1 MVEKQIFLSP
11 AGAVKTAGYEQPLRL
26 GYAKNRGVYRLT
38 VTASGEW
45 AGLTIRAFWHVPG
58 GTDPPASLVE
68 DGMVEVPA
76 LVTALP
82 GSGCITFEG
91 TDGNRTLTSGDLAYC
106 VSANSGTE
114 DGTMPEPGTPAWQA
128 FLNAHS
134 SGLSGTEN
142 RYCLHCWLRC
152 RKAMPTLPP
161 PMKRWKSCG
170 PQRSRTRPLYW
181 AKLCLAEHAW
191 KGEPYDIP
199 STEFPGW

>member
-11 AGAVKTAGYEQPLRL
+11 VGTVKTAGYEQPLRL
-26 GYAKNRGVYRLT
+26 GYAKSRGIYRLT

-134 SGLSGTEN
+134 SGLSGTEKQVLLALLASLSEGN
-142 RYCLHCWLRC
+142 ADATDAYETLEKLWTAAEPDETAILG
-152 RKAMPTLPP
+152 KALLG
-161 PMKRWKSCG
+161 RARLEG
-170 PQRSRTRPLYW
+170 RT
-181 AKLCLAEHAW
+181 
-191 KGEPYDIP
+191 I
-199 STEFPGW
+199 

>member
-26 GYAKNRGVYRLT
+26 GYAKNWGVYRLT
-38 VTASGEW
+38 VTASSEW

-58 GTDPPASLVE
+58 GTDPPASLVT

-82 GSGCITFEG
+82 GCGCITFEG

-134 SGLSGTEN
+134 SGLSGTEKQVLLALLAPLSEGN
-142 RYCLHCWLRC
+142 ADATAAYEALEELWTAAQPDETAILG
-152 RKAMPTLPP
+152 KALLG
-161 PMKRWKSCG
+161 RARLEG
-170 PQRSRTRPLYW
+170 RT
-181 AKLCLAEHAW
+181 
-191 KGEPYDIP
+191 I
-199 STEFPGW
+199 

>member
-38 VTASGEW
+38 VTTSGEW

-82 GSGCITFEG
+82 G
-91 TDGNRTLTSGDLAYC
+91 
-106 VSANSGTE
+106 
-114 DGTMPEPGTPAWQA
+114 
-128 FLNAHS
+128 
-134 SGLSGTEN
+134 LS
-142 RYCLHCWLRC
+142 LIH
-152 RKAMPTLPP
+152 
-161 PMKRWKSCG
+161 
-170 PQRSRTRPLYW
+170 
-181 AKLCLAEHAW
+181 
-191 KGEPYDIP
+191 I
-199 STEFPGW
+199 

>member
-11 AGAVKTAGYEQPLRL
+11 AGTVKTAGYEQPLRL
-26 GYAKNRGVYRLT
+26 GYAKSRGIYRLT

-106 VSANSGTE
+106 VSSNSGTE

-134 SGLSGTEN
+134 SGLSGTEKQILLALLASLSEGN
-142 RYCLHCWLRC
+142 ADATDDYEALEKLWTAAEPDETAILG
-152 RKAMPTLPP
+152 KALLG
-161 PMKRWKSCG
+161 RARLEG
-170 PQRSRTRPLYW
+170 RT
-181 AKLCLAEHAW
+181 
-191 KGEPYDIP
+191 I
-199 STEFPGW
+199 

>member
-38 VTASGEW
+38 VTTSGEW

-114 DGTMPEPGTPAWQA
+114 DGTMPEPGTPGMAGFPERAQQRP
-128 FLNAHS
+128 FRH
-134 SGLSGTEN
+134 GKTGTACTAGSAVG
-142 RYCLHCWLRC
+142 RQCRRC
-152 RKAMPTLPP
+152 RRL
-161 PMKRWKSCG
+161 
-170 PQRSRTRPLYW
+170 
-181 AKLCLAEHAW
+181 
-191 KGEPYDIP
+191 
-199 STEFPGW
+199 

>member
-134 SGLSGTEN
+134 SGLSGTEKQV
-142 RYCLHCWLRC
+142 LL
-152 RKAMPTLPP
+152 ALLAP
-161 PMKRWKSCG
+161 
-170 PQRSRTRPLYW
+170 
-181 AKLCLAEHAW
+181 LAEGNADAAAAYEALEELW
-191 KGEPYDIP
+191 TAAEPDETAILGKALLGRACLEGR
-199 STEFPGW
+199 TV

>member
-128 FLNAHS
+128 FLNTHS
-134 SGLSGTEN
+134 SGLSGTEKQVLLALLAPLSEGN
-142 RYCLHCWLRC
+142 ADAAAAYEALEELWTAAEPDETAILGKALLGRACLE
-152 RKAMPTLPP
+152 
-161 PMKRWKSCG
+161 G
-170 PQRSRTRPLYW
+170 RTV
-181 AKLCLAEHAW
+181 
-191 KGEPYDIP
+191 
-199 STEFPGW
+199 

>member
-11 AGAVKTAGYEQPLRL
+11 AGTVKTAGYEQPLRL
-26 GYAKNRGVYRLT
+26 GYAKSRGIYRLT

-114 DGTMPEPGTPAWQA
+114 DGTMPEPGTPA
-128 FLNAHS
+128 
-134 SGLSGTEN
+134 
-142 RYCLHCWLRC
+142 
-152 RKAMPTLPP
+152 
-161 PMKRWKSCG
+161 
-170 PQRSRTRPLYW
+170 
-181 AKLCLAEHAW
+181 
-191 KGEPYDIP
+191 
-199 STEFPGW
+199 

>member
-38 VTASGEW
+38 VTTSGEW

-134 SGLSGTEN
+134 SGLSGTEKQVLLALLAPLSEGN
-142 RYCLHCWLRC
+142 ADAAAAYEALEELWTAAEPDETAILGKALLGRACLE
-152 RKAMPTLPP
+152 
-161 PMKRWKSCG
+161 G
-170 PQRSRTRPLYW
+170 RTV
-181 AKLCLAEHAW
+181 
-191 KGEPYDIP
+191 
-199 STEFPGW
+199 

>member
-1 MVEKQIFLSP
+1 MIEKQISLSS
-11 AGAVKTAGYEQPLRL
+11 AGAVKAAGYEQPLRL
-26 GYAKNRGVYRLT
+26 GYTKNRGVYRLA

-45 AGLTIRAFWHVPG
+45 EGLTIRAFWHVPG

-128 FLNAHS
+128 FLAAHS
-134 SGLSGTEN
+134 SGLSGTEKQV
-142 RYCLHCWLRC
+142 LL
-152 RKAMPTLPP
+152 ALLAP
-161 PMKRWKSCG
+161 
-170 PQRSRTRPLYW
+170 
-181 AKLCLAEHAW
+181 LAEGNADATTAYEALKELW
-191 KGEPYDIP
+191 TAAEPDETAILGKALLGKARLEGR
-199 STEFPGW
+199 TV

>member
-1 MVEKQIFLSP
+1 MIEKQISLSS
-11 AGAVKTAGYEQPLRL
+11 AGTVKTAGYEQPLRL

-45 AGLTIRAFWHVPG
+45 TGLTIRAFWHVPG

-114 DGTMPEPGTPAWQA
+114 DGTMPEPGTPVWQA

-134 SGLSGTEN
+134 SGLSGTEKQVLLALLAPLSEGN
-142 RYCLHCWLRC
+142 ADAADAYEALEELWTTAEPDETAILG
-152 RKAMPTLPP
+152 KALLG
-161 PMKRWKSCG
+161 RARLEG
-170 PQRSRTRPLYW
+170 RT
-181 AKLCLAEHAW
+181 
-191 KGEPYDIP
+191 I
-199 STEFPGW
+199 

>member
-1 MVEKQIFLSP
+1 MIEKQISLSS
-11 AGAVKTAGYEQPLRL
+11 AGTVKTAGYEQPLRL

-45 AGLTIRAFWHVPG
+45 TGLTIRAFWHVPG

-134 SGLSGTEN
+134 SGLSGTEKQVLLALLAPLSEGN
-142 RYCLHCWLRC
+142 ADAADAYEALEELWTTAEPDETAILG
-152 RKAMPTLPP
+152 KALLG
-161 PMKRWKSCG
+161 RARLEG
-170 PQRSRTRPLYW
+170 RT
-181 AKLCLAEHAW
+181 
-191 KGEPYDIP
+191 I
-199 STEFPGW
+199 

>member
-26 GYAKNRGVYRLT
+26 GYAKNRSVYRLT

-134 SGLSGTEN
+134 SGLSGTEKQVLLALLAPLSEGN
-142 RYCLHCWLRC
+142 ADAAAAYEALEELWTAAETDETAILG
-152 RKAMPTLPP
+152 KALLG
-161 PMKRWKSCG
+161 RARLEG
-170 PQRSRTRPLYW
+170 RTV
-181 AKLCLAEHAW
+181 
-191 KGEPYDIP
+191 
-199 STEFPGW
+199 

>member
-128 FLNAHS
+128 VLNAHS

-142 RYCLHCWLRC
+142 QVLLALLAPLSEGNADAAAAYEALEELWTAAEPDETAILG
-152 RKAMPTLPP
+152 KALLG
-161 PMKRWKSCG
+161 RARLEG
-170 PQRSRTRPLYW
+170 RTV
-181 AKLCLAEHAW
+181 
-191 KGEPYDIP
+191 
-199 STEFPGW
+199 

>member
-11 AGAVKTAGYEQPLRL
+11 AGTVKTAGYEQPLRL
-26 GYAKNRGVYRLT
+26 GYAKSRGIYRLT

-134 SGLSGTEN
+134 SGLS
-142 RYCLHCWLRC
+142 
-152 RKAMPTLPP
+152 
-161 PMKRWKSCG
+161 
-170 PQRSRTRPLYW
+170 
-181 AKLCLAEHAW
+181 
-191 KGEPYDIP
+191 
-199 STEFPGW
+199 STEKQVLLALLASLSEGNADATDAYEALEKLWTAAEPDETAILGKALLGRARLEGRTI